1 MGDQLGDRPIEMACV
16 AGRQPVR
23 RKLLGPQAI
32 REQKN
37 FEIDVEGAG
46 RLIVWVEK
54 IR

>member
-1 MGDQLGDRPIEMACV
+1 MGDKLGDSPIEMTCV
-16 AGRQPVR
+16 AGRKPVR
-23 RKLLGPQAI
+23 RKLLGPQTI

-46 RLIVWVEK
+46 CLIRRVEK